1 MVKNHK
7 TVIRNLALISDGA
20 LSHLMRKKW
29 GKIRLLY
36 FYIQAID
43 EHSVYQL
50 PFLFRNLDCFPCLC
64 RACPHEN
71 GGAGLLF
78 INRCNL
84 LWIIWIIGGIDEQ
97 SK

>member
-1 MVKNHK
+1 MVKSHK
-7 TVIRNLALISDGA
+7 TVIRNLSLISDGA

-50 PFLFRNLDCFPCLC
+50 PFLFRNLDCFP
-64 RACPHEN
+64 ACAEAVLMKM
-71 GGAGLLF
+71 GGRLAF
-78 INRCNL
+78 Y
-84 LWIIWIIGGIDEQ
+84 
-97 SK
+97 